1 MKQVKQV
8 TVLLSIFANILY
20 AVIKGHNPNL
30 FILVTI
36 LISCFIAAG
45 FIITISEIY
54 KLDKEVEENNNQFLT
69 LKNKRMEKEK
79 DSLNG

>member
-36 LISCFIAAG
+36 LISCFVLAG
-45 FIITISEIY
+45 LIVTSAEIY
-54 KLDKEVEENNNQFLT
+54 RLDKEIEKNNNQFLT